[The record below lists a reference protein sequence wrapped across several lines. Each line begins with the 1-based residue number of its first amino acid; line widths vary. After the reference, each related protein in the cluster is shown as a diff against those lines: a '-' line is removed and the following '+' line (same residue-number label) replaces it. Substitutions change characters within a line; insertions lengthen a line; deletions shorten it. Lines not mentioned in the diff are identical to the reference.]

1 MKIEKLEVGFLK
13 ENCYILTK
21 NNESLIIDP
30 GDEAEKI
37 KEKVKGKVVGIIITH
52 HHFDHVGALEELL
65 KYYKTQMYDIYNL
78 QEGENS
84 IGDFTFEVIYT
95 PGHKEDLIS
104 ILMDNKLFCGDFIF
118 LGTIGRY
125 DLPGSNFEEMKKSL
139 RKIIKYDKSIIIYP
153 GHGKQ
158 TTLEDELETIKSYL
172 K

>member
-125 DLPGSNFEEMKKSL
+125 DLPGSNFEEMKNSL

-153 GHGKQ
+153 GHGEQ